1 MNWFEWLDDKTQ
13 VIIAV
18 TFLGVLLMVTM
29 PDVASDHFDAI
40 VSGLFGVA
48 IGKAVKAR

>member
-18 TFLGVLLMVTM
+18 TFLGVLLVVAL
-29 PDVASDHFDAI
+29 PDVASGHIDAI

-48 IGKAVKAR
+48 IGKAVKGR